1 MSPESPD
8 NMFTNAKNALAGKA
22 AQVYINN
29 QIKRYGHLQ
38 DLKIDSTTRTVEAV
52 CLLHGEQHPITVKV
66 MNYEILSE
74 GGRHFLKAT
83 ACTASRPWL
92 QNLMEDQLVG
102 RRLELPQ
109 WAAAALK

>member
-1 MSPESPD
+1 
-8 NMFTNAKNALAGKA
+8 MFTNAKNALAGKA
-22 AQVYINN
+22 AQVYVNN

-38 DLKIDSTTRTVEAV
+38 ELTIDTSARTVEAV
-52 CLLHGEQHPITVKV
+52 CLLHGEHQAITVKV

-92 QNLMEDQLVG
+92 QNLLEDHLVG
-102 RRLELPQ
+102 KRLELPQ
-109 WAAAALK
+109 WAATTLK